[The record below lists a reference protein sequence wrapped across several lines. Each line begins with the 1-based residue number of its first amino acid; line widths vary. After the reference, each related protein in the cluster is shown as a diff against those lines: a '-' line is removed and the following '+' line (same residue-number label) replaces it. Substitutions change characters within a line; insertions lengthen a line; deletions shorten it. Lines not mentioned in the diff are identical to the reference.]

1 MSDTRREVDYY
12 KEIALGLKDLF
23 ISNMPDS
30 LHVSVYPLIGEIKAA
45 LQNLILNEKVDERLI
60 KPIIQGIDTLSL
72 DVSFLLVNNKT
83 KKYEIVILEIKR
95 TSAVGLTELS
105 QLIGY
110 CLVSK
115 AKFGILVNV
124 DNTVSSRFSTILERD
139 FDLTIIERTLK
150 NDQDI
155 VHKFGVMKWNSKTLA
170 FEYTNAGSI
179 KSIPELVEM
188 VTQSLK

>member
-170 FEYTNAGSI
+170 LEYTNAGSI
-179 KSIPELVEM
+179 KSIPELVE
-188 VTQSLK
+188 